1 MEIGKHII
9 GLQHIGI
16 PTDDLKTTMAFF
28 ESLGFETMLRTQMP
42 REQVAFMQLQHVMLE
57 IYENG
62 QAVHHPGAIE
72 HIALSV
78 DDIEACYSAICAQ
91 GYTAL
96 EGQICFLPLWQN
108 GVRYFTIAGPEH
120 EKIEFSQM
128 L

>member
-28 ESLGFETMLRTQMP
+28 ESLGFETMLRTQTP

-91 GYTAL
+91 APNTYKHVHHH
-96 EGQICFLPLWQN
+96 Q
-108 GVRYFTIAGPEH
+108 
-120 EKIEFSQM
+120 
-128 L
+128 

>member
-28 ESLGFETMLRTQMP
+28 ESLGFETMLRTQTP
-42 REQVAFMQLQHVMLE
+42 REQVAFMKLQHVMLE

-78 DDIEACYSAICAQ
+78 DDIEANMFSAILAKRR
-91 GYTAL
+91 AL
-96 EGQICFLPLWQN
+96 FHHC
-108 GVRYFTIAGPEH
+108 GPGARED
-120 EKIEFSQM
+120 
-128 L
+128 

>member
-28 ESLGFETMLRTQMP
+28 ESLGFETM
-42 REQVAFMQLQHVMLE
+42 QHVMLE

-62 QAVHHPGAIE
+62 QAVHQPGAIE

-96 EGQICFLPLWQN
+96 EGQICFLPFWQN
-108 GVRYFTIAGPEH
+108 GVRYFTIAGPEQ